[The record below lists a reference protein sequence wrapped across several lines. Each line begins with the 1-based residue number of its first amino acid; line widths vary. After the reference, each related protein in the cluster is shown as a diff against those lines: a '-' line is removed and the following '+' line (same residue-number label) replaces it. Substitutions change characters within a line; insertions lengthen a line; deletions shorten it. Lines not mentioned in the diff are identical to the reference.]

1 MGQKEKL
8 IRQYF
13 ALKHRF
19 DLNEP
24 GCSKVCPSEPTPAD
38 IRYMSKEFKVMDLEY
53 KISCVETA
61 LKNQAI
67 RIEREKYFA
76 TEEGKL
82 AKENAENEKANLWAQ
97 HKNLITELE
106 NWLNREIHYLLGD
119 NWLCGVNTGYRS
131 VRISIGMKNIH
142 PEKSCGVYEF
152 GHSFE
157 VVYDKDSFYEPG
169 VRFEMNY
176 GCLGAFDLFKD
187 TYRSEYLE
195 GQGKFANNKKLLKD
209 LFDKIED
216 IENQNTEL
224 EKKMNKIEKW
234 LENPTNNK

>member
-1 MGQKEKL
+1 MSQKEKL

-13 ALKHRF
+13 ALKHKF
-19 DLNEP
+19 DMNENCERP
-24 GCSKVCPSEPTPAD
+24 CPAEPTEKD
-38 IRYMSKEFKVMDLEY
+38 IRSMQKEFKVMDLEY

-67 RIEREKYFA
+67 RVEREKYFA

-97 HKNLITELE
+97 HKNLIAELE
-106 NWLNREIHYLLGD
+106 NWLNKEIHYLLGD
-119 NWLCGVNTGYRS
+119 NWLCRANTGYHS
-131 VRISIGMKNIH
+131 VRVSIGMKNIH
-142 PEKSCGVYEF
+142 PENSSSDYEF

-157 VVYDKDSFYEPG
+157 ITYNKDSFYESG
-169 VRFEMNY
+169 VRFEMSY
-176 GCLGAFDLFKD
+176 GCLGAFDLFND

-195 GQGKFANNKKLLKD
+195 GQGKVANNKKLLKD

-216 IENQNTEL
+216 IENQDAEL
-224 EKKMNKIEKW
+224 EKKMNEIEKW
-234 LENPTNNK
+234 LKNPTNNK

>member
-24 GCSKVCPSEPTPAD
+24 GCSKVCPYEPTSAD

-53 KISCVETA
+53 KISAVESS
-61 LKNQAI
+61 LRRQAV
-67 RIEREKYFA
+67 RIERENYFA

-82 AKENAENEKANLWAQ
+82 AKENAENEKVNLWTQ
-97 HKNLITELE
+97 HKNLIIELE
-106 NWLNREIHYLLGD
+106 NWLNKELHYLFGD
-119 NWLCGVNTGYRS
+119 NWKCKFNIGYKSIHGEIGV
-131 VRISIGMKNIH
+131 KNRD
-142 PEKSCGVYEF
+142 PEREYFDFEF
-152 GHSFE
+152 GHSFDI
-157 VVYDKDSFYEPG
+157 YFDLDNFGKSSP
-169 VRFEMNY
+169 RFEMNY
-176 GCLGAFDLFKD
+176 GTLGSFDLFED

-209 LFDKIED
+209 LFDKMMD
-216 IENQNTEL
+216 IEKRNEVI
-224 EKKMNKIEKW
+224 ENKINEIDEFLK
-234 LENPTNNK
+234 NPNK

>member
-1 MGQKEKL
+1 MNKKEKL

-19 DLNEP
+19 DLNEE
-24 GCSKVCPSEPTPAD
+24 GCSKVCPSEPTPVD
-38 IRYMSKEFKVMDLEY
+38 IRYMSKEFKVTDLEY
-53 KISCVETA
+53 KISCVETE

-97 HKNLITELE
+97 HKNLIIELE
-106 NWLNREIHYLLGD
+106 NWLNKELNYLFGD
-119 NWLCGVNTGYRS
+119 NWKCRFNTGYK
-131 VRISIGMKNIH
+131 SIHGEIGVKNRD
-142 PEKSCGVYEF
+142 PEREESDFEF
-152 GHSFE
+152 GHSFDI
-157 VVYDKDSFYEPG
+157 YFDLDNYGEPG
-169 VRFEMNY
+169 PRFEMNY
-176 GCLGAFDLFKD
+176 GTLGSFDLFAD

-209 LFDKIED
+209 LFDKMID
-216 IENQNTEL
+216 IEKRNEVIENRINEIDKFL
-224 EKKMNKIEKW
+224 KDPNK
-234 LENPTNNK
+234 

>member
-1 MGQKEKL
+1 MSQKEKL

-13 ALKHRF
+13 VLKHRF

-24 GCSKVCPSEPTPAD
+24 DCSKVCPSEPTPTD

-67 RIEREKYFA
+67 RLEREKYFT

-97 HKNLITELE
+97 HKNLIIELE
-106 NWLNREIHYLLGD
+106 NWLNKELHYLFGD
-119 NWLCGVNTGYRS
+119 NWKCKFNTGYK
-131 VRISIGMKNIH
+131 SIHGEIGVINKD
-142 PEKSCGVYEF
+142 PEREGFDFEF
-152 GHSFE
+152 GHSFDIYFDLYNFGE
-157 VVYDKDSFYEPG
+157 SKP
-169 VRFEMNY
+169 RFEMNY
-176 GCLGAFDLFKD
+176 GCLGSFDLFED

-195 GQGKFANNKKLLKD
+195 GQGRFANNKKLLHD
-209 LFDKIED
+209 LFDKCKD
-216 IENQNTEL
+216 IVNRNEL
-224 EKKMNKIEKW
+224 LAEKQREIEKF
-234 LENPTNNK
+234 LENPLNNK

>member
-1 MGQKEKL
+1 MNQKEKL
-8 IRQYF
+8 IYQYF
-13 ALKHRF
+13 ALKHKF
-19 DLNEP
+19 DMNENCVRP
-24 GCSKVCPSEPTPAD
+24 CPAEPTEKD
-38 IRYMSKEFKVMDLEY
+38 IYSMRKEFKVMDLEY

-76 TEEGKL
+76 TNEGKL

-97 HKNLITELE
+97 HKNLIIELE
-106 NWLNREIHYLLGD
+106 NWLNKEIRYLFGD
-119 NWLCGVNTGYRS
+119 NWLCRVNTGYHF
-131 VRISIGMKNIH
+131 VRVTIGMKNIH
-142 PEKSCGVYEF
+142 PENSCSDYEF

-157 VVYDKDSFYEPG
+157 VIYDKDSLYDQG
-169 VRFEMNY
+169 VHFEMNY

-195 GQGKFANNKKLLKD
+195 GQGRFANNKKLLKD
-209 LFDKIED
+209 LFDKMTD
-216 IENQNTEL
+216 IENRDAEL
-224 EKKMNKIEKW
+224 EKKMKEVERW